1 MKIFT
6 MLLSI
11 VILSSC
17 ASYKTSFSCGD
28 AEGASCISMDRVD
41 LMIQNGE
48 IERFNEQTLK
58 DREKPSKKDI
68 SKNNQDAPLP
78 ILKGNNYD

>member
-58 DREKPSKKDI
+58 DKEKPSKKEI
-68 SKNNQDAPLP
+68 RQNNQDAPLP
-78 ILKGNNYD
+78 ILRGNNYD

>member
-1 MKIFT
+1 MKIFI

-58 DREKPSKKDI
+58 DNAKPSKKEI

-78 ILKGNNYD
+78 ILKGDNYD

>member
-1 MKIFT
+1 MDLF
-6 MLLSI
+6 I
-11 VILSSC
+11 VILITNGISSC
-17 ASYKTSFSCGD
+17 ATYKSSFSCGD

-58 DREKPSKKDI
+58 DSEKPSKKDI
-68 SKNNQDAPLP
+68 KKNNQDAPLP

>member
-1 MKIFT
+1 MKIFII
-6 MLLSI
+6 LLS
-11 VILSSC
+11 VMILSSC

-48 IERFNEQTLK
+48 IERFNEQTLQ
-58 DREKPSKKDI
+58 DNAKPSKKEI
-68 SKNNQDAPLP
+68 RKNNQDAPLP
-78 ILKGNNYD
+78 ILKGDNYD

>member
-48 IERFNEQTLK
+48 IERFNEQTLQ
-58 DREKPSKKDI
+58 DNAKPSKKEI
-68 SKNNQDAPLP
+68 RKNNQDAPLP
-78 ILKGNNYD
+78 ILKGDNYD